1 MLRGTRSFKHVF
13 YRIKHI
19 LFSVGSISL
28 TPDCIGSRLDSELY
42 KSTRLSFS
50 YFSPGPFKFTDTL
63 MSKLRMYKEE
73 KNPSKQ
79 TIGLDSNYL
88 MSENPNFV
96 VYQVSP
102 PFEKIP
108 SLHSSYYELMIL
120 LGSLIVEKNNKC
132 YLAGSNYLKPL
143 RDLRLN
149 KNVILPF

>member
-19 LFSVGSISL
+19 LFLVGSISL
-28 TPDCIGSRLDSELY
+28 TPDCIGSRLDIEMY
-42 KSTRLSFS
+42 KSTRLSFP

-88 MSENPNFV
+88 KSENPNFV
-96 VYQVSP
+96 VYQVSLA
-102 PFEKIP
+102 FGI
-108 SLHSSYYELMIL
+108 SLSHEVLCDS
-120 LGSLIVEKNNKC
+120 GSFLVWMLWC
-132 YLAGSNYLKPL
+132 HAL
-143 RDLRLN
+143 RSTGPYHCQVALRL
-149 KNVILPF
+149 L